1 MQQMSSVNLRDRTD
15 SLVYGV
21 RRGRHS
27 AFRIQV
33 QFEIGVRGRQRSQL
47 SPPRGANARLQLA

>member
-1 MQQMSSVNLRDRTD
+1 MQQMSSVNLRNRTD

-21 RRGRHS
+21 RRGRRS

-47 SPPRGANARLQLA
+47 SPPRGANARL